1 MQELFMSA
9 DLSHELHRL
18 FYPRNIAVIG
28 ASPKAGLMGQGN
40 NYIQGAIDMKF
51 TGEIYPVHP
60 SAEEVLGRKAY
71 RSVRDIPED
80 VDLAIFTVPA
90 TAALQVMEDCVAKGV
105 KFVHLFTAG
114 FSESG
119 REEFAEMERKMV
131 EMAQKAGIRIVG
143 PNCMGIYCPEGGL
156 SFQPFFPKT
165 RGPVGFFSQS
175 GQLTGYFVMQGT
187 AKALRFSKAVSFGN
201 ASDLKAHDFL
211 NYLSQDEKTE
221 VIGSY
226 IEGLSHGREFLG
238 AVKANMGKKPLV
250 ILKGGQTEGG
260 SRATQSHTAAIA
272 GSMKIWKAFC
282 RQTGIISV
290 DSLEEMACTISAL
303 QRIPL
308 PTSKNVAI
316 VGGAGGGSVTMTDA
330 AEKGGLKVPHLS
342 DETIRKF
349 SQIIAPQGTSVKN
362 PLDLGANAY
371 FGGHFPKLIGFLRD
385 DPNIDSLIFLQQIGM
400 FQRMLGV
407 DQIDVFINMTLQ
419 VRDQLKKPVFLVM
432 EKDNAFGGED
442 LVKKAEKKYYEEG
455 FAVFPSFEMA
465 VRTIK
470 NLADYRLFLSSLD

>member
-1 MQELFMSA
+1 MPVNKP
-9 DLSHELHRL
+9 HELHRL
-18 FYPRNIAVIG
+18 FYPKNIAVVG
-28 ASPKAGLMGQGN
+28 ASPKSGFMGQGN
-40 NYIQGAIDMKF
+40 NYIQGAVDMNF
-51 TGEIYPVHP
+51 QGEIYPVHP
-60 SAEEVLGRKAY
+60 QAGEVLGFKAY
-71 RSVRDIPED
+71 RSVGDIPGD

-90 TAALQVMEDCVAKGV
+90 KAVLQVMEDCAAKRV

-114 FSESG
+114 FSETG
-119 REEFAEMERKMV
+119 RAEFAEIEKKMV
-131 EMAQKAGIRIVG
+131 EMARKAGIRIVG
-143 PNCMGIYCPEGGL
+143 PNCMGIYSPEGGL

-165 RGPVGFFSQS
+165 PGSVGFFSQS
-175 GQLTGYFVMQGT
+175 GQLAGYFVMKGT
-187 AKALRFSKAVSFGN
+187 TKALRFSKAVSFGN

-211 NYLSQDEKTE
+211 NYLTQDEKTE

-226 IEGLSHGREFLG
+226 IEGLSHGREFFE
-238 AVKANMGKKPLV
+238 AVKANMGGKPLV

-260 SRATQSHTAAIA
+260 GRATQSHTAAIA

-290 DSLEEMACTISAL
+290 DSLEEMVCTISAL

-308 PTSKNVAI
+308 PASKNVAI
-316 VGGAGGGSVTMTDA
+316 VGGAGGGSVTMTDT

-342 DETIRKF
+342 EKTIEKF
-349 SQIIAPQGTSVKN
+349 SQFIAPQGTSVKN
-362 PLDLGANAY
+362 PLDLGGGAY

-400 FQRMLGV
+400 FQRMMGA
-407 DQIDVFINMTLQ
+407 DQVDVFIDMTLQ

-432 EKDNAFGGED
+432 EKDDAFGGED
-442 LVKKAEKKYYEEG
+442 LVKKAEKKYYEAG

-465 VRTIK
+465 VRVVK
-470 NLADYRLFLSSLD
+470 NLADYRSFLSSLD